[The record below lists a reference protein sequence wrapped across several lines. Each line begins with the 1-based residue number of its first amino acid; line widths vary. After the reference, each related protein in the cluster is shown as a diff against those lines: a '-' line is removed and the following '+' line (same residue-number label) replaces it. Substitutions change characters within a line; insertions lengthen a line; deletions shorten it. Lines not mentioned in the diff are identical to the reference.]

1 VWLLHGLLYR
11 WRRTRLSEQTVE
23 RAVLA
28 LRSKSSNSRA
38 R

>member
-1 VWLLHGLLYR
+1 LLYR

-23 RAVLA
+23 KAVLA
-28 LRSKSSNSRA
+28 LRSKYSNSRV